1 MAVRTALFENF
12 GANTS
17 AREVGR
23 DQKSS
28 LLLTYSRNPYGGHN
42 LILVLMDDNGWR
54 AIRHGDLSVCL
65 FLLQWGRKALY
76 RKARKFLALRGRGV
90 NWVGSYTPR

>member
-28 LLLTYSRNPYGGHN
+28 LLLAYHRNPYGGHN
-42 LILVLMDDNGWR
+42 LTLVLMDEGGWR
-54 AIRHGDLSVCL
+54 AIRHGDLGVCL
-65 FLLQWGRKALY
+65 FLLQGGRKALY
-76 RKARKFLALRGRGV
+76 RKARKFLAKRGKGL
-90 NWVGSYTPR
+90 NWVGCTTSQ